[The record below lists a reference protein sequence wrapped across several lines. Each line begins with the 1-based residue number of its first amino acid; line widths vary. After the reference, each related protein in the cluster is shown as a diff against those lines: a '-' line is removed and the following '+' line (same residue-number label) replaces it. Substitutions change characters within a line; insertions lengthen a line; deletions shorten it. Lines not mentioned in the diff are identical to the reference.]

1 MARHRSL
8 RRRALTRRWLGQE
21 LDPHDLLVP
30 FPADFMTIGPVS
42 RRLNSPENDD
52 ASLLENVLESNRAF
66 FVKNDLLA
74 AEVLTLT

>member
-1 MARHRSL
+1 M
-8 RRRALTRRWLGQE
+8 
-21 LDPHDLLVP
+21 P
-30 FPADFMTIGPVS
+30 FPADFMTIWPVS